1 MRNLTHQGMVPC
13 PRSDRES
20 QNRHSDWSQSDSKES
35 VLADTLRSLLPTLPN
50 GNRHIWTNTSKW
62 VTSEDV
68 TLGRLCSY
76 SSDAA
81 IIQNI
86 AIAKLNN
93 LRALALKMKMPSEP
107 KPTTLSILT
116 GIKAHH
122 LSIDL
127 TSDNPEAGKANSKKP
142 ERLIKLGI
150 FLNKN
155 IQCYVLT
162 MFSSSLIS
170 EADSKREIYVLRSGC
185 VTRTKV
191 TIFKGRT
198 HLEAQSLLC
207 VFKRKFSLSVILK
220 EAHMPFTISTN
231 THTYVHH
238 SCLEARSLPF
248 CRKNNCSDFLTDFS
262 KKSVFY
268 VHTSIHRKRNMII
281 RY

>member
-1 MRNLTHQGMVPC
+1 MRKLTHQGTVPC

-35 VLADTLRSLLPTLPN
+35 VLADTLISLLPTLPN

-93 LRALALKMKMPSEP
+93 LRALVLKMKMPSEP

-142 ERLIKLGI
+142 ECLIKLGI
-150 FLNKN
+150 F
-155 IQCYVLT
+155 
-162 MFSSSLIS
+162 
-170 EADSKREIYVLRSGC
+170 
-185 VTRTKV
+185 
-191 TIFKGRT
+191 FK
-198 HLEAQSLLC
+198 
-207 VFKRKFSLSVILK
+207 
-220 EAHMPFTISTN
+220 
-231 THTYVHH
+231 
-238 SCLEARSLPF
+238 
-248 CRKNNCSDFLTDFS
+248 
-262 KKSVFY
+262 
-268 VHTSIHRKRNMII
+268 
-281 RY
+281 